1 MYIDVYYLTELL
13 QLYDDVCPEKTEQ
26 MAEKLRKEG
35 VNFKRLLD
43 KYNAA
48 NAGGNAYEEE
58 VSADTA
64 GL

>member
-1 MYIDVYYLTELL
+1 
-13 QLYDDVCPEKTEQ
+13 